1 MDKVYKDWEYNPIT
15 DKIKMFGKW
24 RKPKRTL
31 DGSIANNQRRDGAP
45 YPPLI
50 EPTDPRERARDWD
63 DFRNA
68 YLDGKD
74 H

>member
-1 MDKVYKDWEYNPIT
+1 MDNVYKDWEYNPIT
-15 DKIKMFGKW
+15 DKIKMFGTW
-24 RKPKRTL
+24 RKPKRSLTGKL
-31 DGSIANNQRRDGAP
+31 LANQRCADDP

-50 EPTDPRERARDWD
+50 EPTDSKQRSADMD